1 MILSYNLVSVG
12 LCLVLYQKIESEDKR
27 LAKTLKF
34 KVLNCRLFI
43 LVENCFKTKYS
54 FQVTGRSRNL
64 YTAGVGMANVVVT
77 FVYMIMA
84 QIPVLAL
91 KLFFP
96 VTTSIQV
103 C

>member
-12 LCLVLYQKIESEDKR
+12 LCLVLYRKIESEDKR

-34 KVLNCRLFI
+34 KVLKSGLFL
-43 LVENCFKTKYS
+43 LVENCSKTKYL